1 MNAPDKRVDVGP
13 VAHPGTGRDS
23 PDHARL
29 RRLADEQA
37 ALRRVATLVAGGAEP
52 AAVFSTVAEEVR
64 RLIDA
69 DSAGVARYEP
79 DGTALVVVG
88 GVGAASYMRPV
99 GVRVELRDF
108 LPPAMVWRTGR
119 SARVDEELWANMSDP
134 VSVGLRELGVRSMV
148 ASPIIVDG
156 SLWGVMV
163 VLTSR
168 GRFPLDTAE
177 RMTDFTELAAT
188 AIGNAQAHQ
197 ELHGLVDTQAA
208 LRRLAML
215 VARGEPPEQ
224 VFAAATREVLR
235 HFGTGTARMI
245 RFELDGTA
253 TLVANEGTFGP
264 HVRVGKPWEGFPA
277 TGLTATVWSTGEA
290 ARVNDYAELP
300 GGEPYLREGLRS
312 AVGVPI
318 HVDGRLWGMIAVG
331 SGQGPLPPD
340 TEQRTTE
347 FTDLVATAV
356 ANAQSRAELITSRAR
371 IVAASDDARRRIER
385 DLHDGAQQHLIALAL
400 RLRLAAA
407 PNGSDE
413 IGTAITDVA
422 AELMGVTDELR
433 EICCGIHPAILS
445 SEGLP
450 PALRALA
457 RRSAVPVEL
466 DVRIDGRLP
475 EPIEVGAYYV
485 VSEMLTNAAKHA
497 RASVVAVEVETS
509 GGTLRVCVRDDGV
522 GGADPLRGSG
532 LVGLKDRIDALGGT
546 LSIHSPAGSG
556 TTVCCA
562 LPVTVVTGQQPDAG
576 PGE

>member
-1 MNAPDKRVDVGP
+1 
-13 VAHPGTGRDS
+13 
-23 PDHARL
+23 
-29 RRLADEQA
+29 
-37 ALRRVATLVAGGAEP
+37 
-52 AAVFSTVAEEVR
+52 
-64 RLIDA
+64 
-69 DSAGVARYEP
+69 
-79 DGTALVVVG
+79 
-88 GVGAASYMRPV
+88 
-99 GVRVELRDF
+99 
-108 LPPAMVWRTGR
+108 
-119 SARVDEELWANMSDP
+119 
-134 VSVGLRELGVRSMV
+134 
-148 ASPIIVDG
+148 
-156 SLWGVMV
+156 
-163 VLTSR
+163 
-168 GRFPLDTAE
+168 
-177 RMTDFTELAAT
+177 
-188 AIGNAQAHQ
+188 
-197 ELHGLVDTQAA
+197 
-208 LRRLAML
+208 
-215 VARGEPPEQ
+215 
-224 VFAAATREVLR
+224 
-235 HFGTGTARMI
+235 
-245 RFELDGTA
+245 
-253 TLVANEGTFGP
+253 
-264 HVRVGKPWEGFPA
+264 
-277 TGLTATVWSTGEA
+277 
-290 ARVNDYAELP
+290 
-300 GGEPYLREGLRS
+300 
-312 AVGVPI
+312 
-318 HVDGRLWGMIAVG
+318 MIAVG

-457 RRSAVPVEL
+457 RRSAVPVDL